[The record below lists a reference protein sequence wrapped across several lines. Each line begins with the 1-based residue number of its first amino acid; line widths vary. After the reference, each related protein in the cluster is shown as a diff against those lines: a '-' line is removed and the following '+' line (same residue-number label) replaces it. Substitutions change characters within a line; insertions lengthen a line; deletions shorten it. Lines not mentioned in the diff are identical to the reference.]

1 MFLKT
6 IFGARTSILG
16 FGSARLGHLIARTVH
31 VEATIATCLKKTKKN
46 NCDLNLRK

>member
-16 FGSARLGHLIARTVH
+16 FGSALLGRLIAMTAH
-31 VEATIATCLKKTKKN
+31 IEATIATCLEKKKQLCFKPQEVE
-46 NCDLNLRK
+46 